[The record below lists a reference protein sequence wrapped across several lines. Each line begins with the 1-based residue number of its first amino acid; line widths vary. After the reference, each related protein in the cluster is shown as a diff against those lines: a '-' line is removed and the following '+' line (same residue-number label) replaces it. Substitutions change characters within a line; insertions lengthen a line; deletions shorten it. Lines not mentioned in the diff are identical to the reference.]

1 MKIFRF
7 LAPGLLLVAGVGIM
21 WGAGRLGQNAPPPV
35 SEEESSSVRLPL
47 VKAEPFSIHQGPLL
61 VEVDGTVVPFR
72 EIRVSSEVTGR
83 VLAKQEVCRA
93 GKMVRKGTP
102 LLQIDPA
109 DLELDVQRLENQVQ
123 QAVVNLQEVDQELS
137 NSQELLKLATA
148 DLELRSRDIARL
160 RQLTIGKGVSE
171 NEFDAALRAEISAK
185 NSRQTIAN
193 QIQLYTTR
201 RKGLELAQQI
211 AQSQLKRA
219 QLDLERTQITMP
231 TDGVVITDL
240 VEQGDFVQRG
250 TLLLTVEDTSA
261 VEVKCNLEMDDLYW
275 VWSQPATSGGQSGSQ
290 TPNSYVIPPT
300 PVTIVYQM
308 SGREE
313 IQYTWKGILTR
324 YDGIG
329 LDETTR
335 TVPCCVLVPDPQAVT
350 VWSNEREIEADSV
363 TGPRALVRGMYVTV
377 SLEINSRQ
385 RIVRIPSG
393 AFRVDSTVGRVR
405 DGQFELLKSL
415 RVVGQLKE
423 QNHKYWLMEATE
435 AMLSDG
441 DLVVTSPTILGLSSG
456 MAVEIYRDA
465 PQEESQ
471 GETAQ

>member
-7 LAPGLLLVAGVGIM
+7 LAPVLLLMAGIGIIY
-21 WGAGRLGQNAPPPV
+21 AGRFSRPAPPATP
-35 SEEESSSVRLPL
+35 EESSSDRLLL
-47 VKAEPFSIHQGPLL
+47 VEAEPFSIHQGPLR

-72 EIRVSSEVTGR
+72 EVRISSEVTGR
-83 VLAKQEVCRA
+83 VLVKQEVCRA
-93 GKMVRKGTP
+93 GKVVSQGTA

-109 DLELDVQRLENQVQ
+109 DYELDAQRLENQVQ

-148 DLELRSRDIARL
+148 DLQLRARDIQRL

-171 NEFDAALRAEISAK
+171 NEFDAALRAEIAAK
-185 NSRQTIAN
+185 NSRQTMVN

-231 TDGVVITDL
+231 LDGVVVADL

-250 TLLLTVEDTSA
+250 TPLLTVEDTSA

-275 VWSQPATSGGQSGSQ
+275 VWSQPLAENGGQSSNR
-290 TPNSYVIPPT
+290 TPNSYAIPPT
-300 PVTIVYQM
+300 PVTIIYQM
-308 SGREE
+308 ANREK
-313 IQYTWKGILTR
+313 IQYTWKGVLTR

-335 TVPCCVLVPDPQAVT
+335 TVPCRVLVPDPQAVA
-350 VWSNEREIEADSV
+350 VWDNQREVEADSV

-377 SLEINSRQ
+377 ALEINTTQ
-385 RIVRIPSG
+385 RIVRVPSG
-393 AFRVDSTVGRVR
+393 AFRVDNTVGRVR
-405 DGQFELLKSL
+405 DGQFELLHSL
-415 RVVGQLKE
+415 RVVGQLKH
-423 QNHKYWLMEATE
+423 QNHKYWLIEASE
-435 AMLSDG
+435 AMLTDG
-441 DLVVTSPTILGLSSG
+441 DQVVTSPTILGLSSG
-456 MAVEIYRDA
+456 MAVKVYRDS
-465 PQEESQ
+465 PQETEGEASQ
-471 GETAQ
+471 

>member
-7 LAPGLLLVAGVGIM
+7 LAPGLLLVAGIGIIV
-21 WGAGRLGQNAPPPV
+21 AGRLGRSAPPATP
-35 SEEESSSVRLPL
+35 EESSSDRLML
-47 VKAEPFSIHQGPLL
+47 VEAEPFSIHHGSLR

-72 EIRVSSEVTGR
+72 EVRISSEVTGR
-83 VLAKQEVCRA
+83 VLVKQEVCRA
-93 GKMVRKGTP
+93 GKVVSQGTA

-109 DLELDVQRLENQVQ
+109 DYELDVQRLENQVQ
-123 QAVVNLQEVDQELS
+123 QAVVNLQEVDQEIS

-148 DLELRSRDIARL
+148 DLQLRARDIQRL

-171 NEFDAALRAEISAK
+171 NEFDAALRAEIAAK
-185 NSRQTIAN
+185 NSRQTMVN

-211 AQSQLKRA
+211 AQSQLKRS

-231 TDGVVITDL
+231 LDGVVVVDL

-250 TLLLTVEDTSA
+250 TPLLTVEDTSA

-275 VWSQPATSGGQSGSQ
+275 VWSQPLAENGGQSSNQ

-300 PVTIVYQM
+300 PVTIIYQM
-308 SGREE
+308 SNREE
-313 IQYTWKGILTR
+313 IQYTWKGVLTR

-335 TVPCCVLVPDPQAVT
+335 TVPCRVLVPDPQAVT
-350 VWSNEREIEADSV
+350 VLDDQREIEADSV

-377 SLEINSRQ
+377 ALEINTTQ
-385 RIVRIPSG
+385 RIVRVPSG
-393 AFRVDSTVGRVR
+393 AFRVDNTVGRVR
-405 DGQFELLKSL
+405 DGQFELLQSL
-415 RVVGQLKE
+415 RVVGQFKH
-423 QNHKYWLMEATE
+423 QNRKYWLIEASE
-435 AMLSDG
+435 AMLTDG
-441 DLVVTSPTILGLSSG
+441 DQVVTSPTILGLSSG
-456 MAVEIYRDA
+456 MAVEVYRDS
-465 PQEESQ
+465 PQETEGEASQ
-471 GETAQ
+471 